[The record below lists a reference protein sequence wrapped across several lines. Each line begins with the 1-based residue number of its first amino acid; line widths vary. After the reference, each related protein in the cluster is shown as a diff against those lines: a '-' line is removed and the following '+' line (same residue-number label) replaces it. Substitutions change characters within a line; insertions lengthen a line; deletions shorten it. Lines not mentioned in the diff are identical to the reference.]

1 MSLVDETS
9 FVSQFLE
16 TLSTRQVKYPKD
28 FSPPTQTRPRP
39 ITPSAPTSSK
49 SSKST
54 GKGNEII
61 NDSSAQDTPIQ
72 VSVKSLKGNLTHNV
86 QINNSE
92 TIYNLKEKLQKIT
105 SFTPSNQR
113 LILKGKALIDTK
125 TLFEHGIT
133 NGTVVHLVH
142 KPGITNSGGGD
153 GGGISKNVDSQQ
165 QKQRELAVKDTQLS
179 NSGIDKIKDSQF
191 WVSLR
196 KLLVE
201 QFPETNDADNVL
213 KDFFNC
219 YNNKDLNIN
228 VNLEDLINKNS

>member
-1 MSLVDETS
+1 MLPYD
-9 FVSQFLE
+9 
-16 TLSTRQVKYPKD
+16 
-28 FSPPTQTRPRP
+28 
-39 ITPSAPTSSK
+39 IM
-49 SSKST
+49 
-54 GKGNEII
+54 
-61 NDSSAQDTPIQ
+61 
-72 VSVKSLKGNLTHNV
+72 
-86 QINNSE
+86 
-92 TIYNLKEKLQKIT
+92 
-105 SFTPSNQR
+105 
-113 LILKGKALIDTK
+113 
-125 TLFEHGIT
+125 
-133 NGTVVHLVH
+133 
-142 KPGITNSGGGD
+142 
-153 GGGISKNVDSQQ
+153 Q